1 VSLVGFF
8 SNVSRSVRD
17 SRSISRSFRSSVVFI
32 MNTST
37 YTFPLLTIYVPVK
50 GGAAKPERID
60 FSADLQL
67 AGARS
72 GKFNPD

>member
-1 VSLVGFF
+1 
-8 SNVSRSVRD
+8 
-17 SRSISRSFRSSVVFI
+17 

-50 GGAAKPERID
+50 GGAAKPEHID

-67 AGARS
+67 AGAKS
-72 GKFNPD
+72 GKFSPD